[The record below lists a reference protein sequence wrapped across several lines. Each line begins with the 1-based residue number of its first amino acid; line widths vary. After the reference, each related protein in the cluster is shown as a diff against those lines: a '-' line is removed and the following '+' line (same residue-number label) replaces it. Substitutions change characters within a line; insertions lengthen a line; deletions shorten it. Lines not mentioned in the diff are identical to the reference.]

1 MMTKKKI
8 NEMIGELE
16 FAQDFYR
23 RSIDTLVDTAEKS
36 GCIVYRSDDYVAVYN
51 PDYTPHSQCQRSI
64 DLDRGM
70 INGLQYAIKML
81 KEELA

>member
-23 RSIDTLVDTAEKS
+23 RSIDSLADTAEKA
-36 GCIVYRSDDYVAVYN
+36 GFIVHRDNDYVAVYN
-51 PDYTPHSQCQRSI
+51 PDYTLLSQYQRNI
-64 DLDRGM
+64 DLNRGV